1 MKRRKTLQEL
11 TIKDNFMVGAVMCD
25 EGRCHR
31 FLEMALGFPI
41 ERVEISKEKCMVYH
55 PQYKGVRLDVYAKD
69 ENNTHYNVEMQAVLH
84 AALPRRAR
92 YYHSQI
98 DMELLMSGASYA
110 ELPNSYVI
118 FICDFDPFERGKYRY
133 TFRNYCEELTDLS
146 AEDGN
151 ITIFLSTRGTNA
163 EEVPKELVKFLEY
176 VSADLEESTENFED
190 DFVKSLQEAVS
201 SVKRSREMGDRFML
215 LELML
220 QDERREGRAE
230 GLEAGRLEGKV
241 EEIISFLEDLSVVP
255 EELREKIESEKDLSV
270 LKRWLRL
277 AAKADSIEQFI
288 SEM

>member
-11 TIKDNFMVGAVMCD
+11 TIKDDFMFGAVMCD

-133 TFRNYCEELTDLS
+133 TFRNYCDELTDLS

>member
-11 TIKDNFMVGAVMCD
+11 TIKDNFMFGAVMCD

-69 ENNTHYNVEMQAVLH
+69 ESNTHYNVEMQAVMQD
-84 AALPRRAR
+84 ALPKRAR

-98 DMELLMSGASYA
+98 DMEHLMSGAAYS

-133 TFRNYCEELTDLS
+133 VFRNQCEEIPGLS
-146 AEDGN
+146 VQDGN
-151 ITIFLSTRGTNA
+151 ITIFLSTHGTNA

-220 QDERREGRAE
+220 QDDRREGRIE
-230 GLEAGRLEGKV
+230 GRVEGKV
-241 EEIISFLEDLSVVP
+241 EEIISFLEDLSDIPV
-255 EELREKIESEKDLSV
+255 ELREKIESEKDLSV
-270 LKRWLRL
+270 LKRWLKL